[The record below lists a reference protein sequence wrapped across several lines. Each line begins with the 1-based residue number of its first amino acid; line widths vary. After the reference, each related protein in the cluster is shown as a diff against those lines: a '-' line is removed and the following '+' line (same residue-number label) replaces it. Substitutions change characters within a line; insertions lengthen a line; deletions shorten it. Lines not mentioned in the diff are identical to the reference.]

1 MTKAGYAESLKNLE
15 RISEEIHEKRTVA
28 RMGARGR
35 GVGAE
40 FPEPERD
47 SAEQQGSGTAAAEAA
62 ARRVQNIVRQFSK
75 GRMAKKDINFL
86 CVPIL

>member
-15 RISEEIHEKRTVA
+15 RISEEIHERRTVA

-40 FPEPERD
+40 FPEPERE
-47 SAEQQGSGTAAAEAA
+47 SSEQQGGSDAA
-62 ARRVQNIVRQFSK
+62 ARRVQSIVRQFSK
-75 GRMAKKDINFL
+75 GI
-86 CVPIL
+86 V

>member
-15 RISEEIHEKRTVA
+15 RISEEIHERRTVA

-40 FPEPERD
+40 FPEPERE
-47 SAEQQGSGTAAAEAA
+47 SSEQQGGSDAAA
-62 ARRVQNIVRQFSK
+62 ARRVQSIVRQFSK
-75 GRMAKKDINFL
+75 GI
-86 CVPIL
+86 V